1 MKPVLLISTALAQG
15 FIQASAI
22 CSKDAIIST
31 NDELLPILNQLVK
44 TSVFRYYKAN
54 LHKECKFW
62 REDQLCNLKDCTVRE
77 AQEDEVPPEWKK
89 EALSF
94 VDYTP
99 SQSFQF
105 VKKCQDIDESDFCV
119 LEDLSDSDGV
129 YINLLKNQE
138 RYTGYAGESAARV
151 WSSIYNENCFDVT
164 SNPLTY
170 LDLCV
175 EKQTFFKLISGLHT
189 SISLHICNE
198 WLDRTTG
205 EWFRSEECYRNRVGD
220 FPHRIENLNFIWA
233 VMVRAV
239 SKLTPYLANH
249 PFCEGSGDEAI
260 VVKNVDKVIEAVN
273 SCPMTFDET
282 ILFANEYETFKH
294 DFKQQFRNISEI
306 MDCVGCEKCRLWGKI
321 QITGLGTALKVLFS
335 LDQDPRDFKLTRAE
349 LVALM
354 NGFHR
359 LSESIQIVQDFQK
372 LERKIINES
381 ENKLLDEEQ
390 FIKHMQFGGFV
401 RGYTWY
407 AGFFILIYGF
417 YVVVKKGIQ
426 MERLHAKGERSEE
439 AKLRLEQE
447 LQRLEKEQKK
457 LKKKTE

>member
-1 MKPVLLISTALAQG
+1 MKPVLFLGAALAQG
-15 FIQASAI
+15 FTQATVT
-22 CSKDAIIST
+22 CPKDAIIST
-31 NDELLPILNQLVK
+31 NNELLPILNQLVK

-62 REDQLCNLKDCTVRE
+62 REDQLCNLKDCTVYE
-77 AQEDEVPPEWKK
+77 AQEDEIPTEWKK

-94 VDYTP
+94 VDYSP

-105 VKKCQDIDESDFCV
+105 IKKCQDIDESDFCV
-119 LEDLSDSDGV
+119 LEDQSDIDGV

-138 RYTGYAGESAARV
+138 RYSGYAGESAARV

-164 SNPLTY
+164 SNPLT
-170 LDLCV
+170 LQDTCL

-205 EWFRSEECYRNRVGD
+205 NWVKNQDCYKYRVGNH
-220 FPHRIENLNFIWA
+220 PERIENLNFIWA

-249 PFCEGSGDEAI
+249 PFCNGSGDEAI

-273 SCPMTFDET
+273 SCPTTFDET
-282 ILFANEYETFKH
+282 ILFANEYETLKN
-294 DFKQQFRNISEI
+294 DFKMQFRNISEI

-321 QITGLGTALKVLFS
+321 QITGLGTALKVF
-335 LDQDPRDFKLTRAE
+335 PKYYKLTRAE

-354 NGFHR
+354 NAFHR
-359 LSESIQIVQDFQK
+359 LSESIQIVQDFQSMEK
-372 LERKIINES
+372 RKIIDHS
-381 ENKLLDEEQ
+381 ENKVLDEEQ
-390 FIKHMQFGGFV
+390 FIKHMQFDGFV

-407 AGFFILIYGF
+407 AGFVALLYGI
-417 YVVVKKGIQ
+417 YVVIKKGIQ

-439 AKLRLEQE
+439 AKIRLQEQ
-447 LQRLEKEQKK
+447 QPKKK
-457 LKKKTE
+457 LGKKKHKTE

>member
-1 MKPVLLISTALAQG
+1 MQPFLLLGIALAQG
-15 FIQASAI
+15 FTQATVT
-22 CSKDAIIST
+22 CPTDAIIST
-31 NDELLPILNQLVK
+31 NNELLPILNQLVK
-44 TSVFRYYKAN
+44 TSAN

-62 REDQLCNLKDCTVRE
+62 REDQLCKLKDCTVHE
-77 AQEDEVPPEWKK
+77 AQEHEIPHEWKK

-105 VKKCQDIDESDFCV
+105 VKKCQDVDESDFCV
-119 LEDLSDSDGV
+119 LEDQLDSDGV

-138 RYTGYAGESAARV
+138 RYSGYAGESAARV

-164 SNPLTY
+164 SNPLLLQDTC
-170 LDLCV
+170 L

-205 EWFRSEECYRNRVGD
+205 NWIKNEDCYKYRVGN
-220 FPHRIENLNFIWA
+220 FPERLENLNFIWA
-233 VMVRAV
+233 VMIRAV

-249 PFCEGSGDEAI
+249 PFCNGSGDEAI

-273 SCPMTFDET
+273 SCPTTFDET
-282 ILFANEYETFKH
+282 ILFANEYETLKH
-294 DFKQQFRNISEI
+294 DFKKQFRNISEI

-335 LDQDPRDFKLTRAE
+335 LDQEAE

-354 NGFHR
+354 NAFHR
-359 LSESIQIVQDFQK
+359 LSESIQIVQEFQQ
-372 LERKIINES
+372 LEKTRIIDHS
-381 ENKLLDEEQ
+381 ENKVLDQEQ
-390 FIKHMQFGGFV
+390 FIKHMQFDGFV

-407 AGFFILIYGF
+407 AGFIVLIYGF
-417 YVVVKKGIQ
+417 YVVIKKGIQ

-439 AKLRLEQE
+439 AKIRLNQAKSET
-447 LQRLEKEQKK
+447 KK
-457 LKKKTE
+457 LGKRKKHKTE